1 MINAIHWCNVML
13 CYVMSSHK
21 FVSVCVIQ
29 LINKL
34 WFEIKVHFNDLM
46 FVLKGID
53 LIESMLM
60 KLPPSKT
67 FTHSFWYKS
76 LDADVVIVIKHL
88 EIEI

>member
-1 MINAIHWCNVML
+1 ML

-60 KLPPSKT
+60 KLLLQAKLLLILFGT
-67 FTHSFWYKS
+67 K
-76 LDADVVIVIKHL
+76 V
-88 EIEI
+88 